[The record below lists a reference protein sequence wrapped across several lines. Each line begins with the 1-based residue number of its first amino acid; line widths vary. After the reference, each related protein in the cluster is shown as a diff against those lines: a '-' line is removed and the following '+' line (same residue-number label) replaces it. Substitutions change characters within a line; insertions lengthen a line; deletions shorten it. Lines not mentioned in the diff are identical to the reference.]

1 MLMKKGQYFNTFIF
15 QLKMTVKPL
24 WSGDGGSGVIS
35 LGVKITRQSLSFHH
49 RAQYLPSL
57 SEHTTHNT
65 EHNEYTQTD
74 HSIIGIYDI
83 FISYDDMDQNRIE
96 LLQTNGLFVSQNV
109 DITYA
114 QWRSCVPVV
123 KIHGHPAEIYN

>member
-24 WSGDGGSGVIS
+24 WTGDGGSGVIS

-74 HSIIGIYDI
+74 HSMIGICDYI
-83 FISYDDMDQNRIE
+83 HFI
-96 LLQTNGLFVSQNV
+96 
-109 DITYA
+109 
-114 QWRSCVPVV
+114 
-123 KIHGHPAEIYN
+123 